1 MTRQHL
7 SINLP
12 SNWLT
17 SFLYSSSF
25 RHLPLSLGLTFSY
38 ITICNGNR
46 SSSPFSHINFFKTH
60 VSDTIRVQPLSTY
73 ISKANLDEE
82 IEALVSKPNALTP
95 CGSCVY
101 SKIRFLFPS
110 APNRLQRNL
119 KGSSSSPI
127 GYEKG
132 PKISDDLKWS
142 ELEEQTLLTKYSELL
157 SSGALAKLK
166 TREKKFKP
174 IAEHVNLV
182 HNLDDPVTFP
192 FKWSWRDV
200 SIKDGENHW
209 ENFLKYKEVFGDV
222 ELDGKGKRS
231 CENDNLD
238 VFGDCGDLGFGIDC
252 EDLEEEEDEED
263 TCGDDDNRGEELG
276 KTEVGEFGGE
286 REIGD
291 MGMAQKRKLSKVG
304 LHRRLGLMSAQ
315 VLDLQNMVV
324 KREEGRR
331 ERECR
336 REKGEAEREERRKEV
351 EFRREKRRNEQED
364 LLEDRELELQERGVM
379 WTRREFEKRLRLQG
393 EFDEER
399 QRRMRMEE
407 RREEEELEW
416 RERMVGLQIQHEK
429 QMMQMHAEACQN
441 QMQILGVMAR
451 FVCQFFGSMSDGL
464 GGGLGTLPP
473 QILQNLQHP
482 GGLGDNGKLDS
493 NSPSEFL

>member
-1 MTRQHL
+1 MFSCERL
-7 SINLP
+7 L
-12 SNWLT
+12 NWDRKLLDRALK
-17 SFLYSSSF
+17 SA
-25 RHLPLSLGLTFSY
+25 LSLSLVFNVHTGLKMK
-38 ITICNGNR
+38 R
-46 SSSPFSHINFFKTH
+46 K
-60 VSDTIRVQPLSTY
+60 
-73 ISKANLDEE
+73 
-82 IEALVSKPNALTP
+82 
-95 CGSCVY
+95 
-101 SKIRFLFPS
+101 
-110 APNRLQRNL
+110 
-119 KGSSSSPI
+119 
-127 GYEKG
+127 
-132 PKISDDLKWS
+132 KWS

-182 HNLDDPVTFP
+182 HNLEDPVTFP

-200 SIKDGENHW
+200 SIKVQNMRHQYLGVKQKIRVSKDEFNWKDGENHW

-222 ELDGKGKRS
+222 ELDAKGKRL
-231 CENDNLD
+231 CENDNFD

-252 EDLEEEEDEED
+252 EDLEEEEDEEED
-263 TCGDDDNRGEELG
+263 EHLEEEEEDGTGGDDDNRGEELG
-276 KTEVGEFGGE
+276 KSEVGEFRGE
-286 REIGD
+286 RENGD

-324 KREEGRR
+324 NREEGRR
-331 ERECR
+331 EREYR
-336 REKGEAEREERRKEV
+336 IEKGEAEREDRRKEV
-351 EFRREKRRNEQED
+351 EFRREKMRNEKED
-364 LLEDRELELQERGVM
+364 LLEDRELELQEREVM
-379 WTRREFEKRLRLQG
+379 WTRREIEKRSRLQG

-416 RERMVGLQIQHEK
+416 RERMVALQIQHEK

-451 FVCQFFGSMSDGL
+451 FVCQFFGSMNDGL

-482 GGLGDNGKLDS
+482 GGLGDNGKPDS

>member
-1 MTRQHL
+1 MKR
-7 SINLP
+7 
-12 SNWLT
+12 
-17 SFLYSSSF
+17 
-25 RHLPLSLGLTFSY
+25 
-38 ITICNGNR
+38 
-46 SSSPFSHINFFKTH
+46 K
-60 VSDTIRVQPLSTY
+60 
-73 ISKANLDEE
+73 
-82 IEALVSKPNALTP
+82 
-95 CGSCVY
+95 
-101 SKIRFLFPS
+101 
-110 APNRLQRNL
+110 
-119 KGSSSSPI
+119 
-127 GYEKG
+127 
-132 PKISDDLKWS
+132 KWS

-157 SSGALAKLK
+157 SSGTLAKLK

-174 IAEHVNLV
+174 IAEHVNIV
-182 HNLDDPVTFP
+182 HNLNDPVTFP

-200 SIKDGENHW
+200 SIKVQNMRHQYLGVKQKIRVSKDEFNWKDGENHW

-222 ELDGKGKRS
+222 ELDVKGKRL

-252 EDLEEEEDEED
+252 EDLEEEEDEEEEQLEEEEEEEED
-263 TCGDDDNRGEELG
+263 GTGGDDDNRGEELG
-276 KTEVGEFGGE
+276 KSEVGEFGGE

-291 MGMAQKRKLSKVG
+291 GSLAQNRKLSKVG
-304 LHRRLGLMSAQ
+304 LHRKLGLMGAQ
-315 VLDLQNMVV
+315 VLDLRNGVV

-351 EFRREKRRNEQED
+351 EFRREKRSNERED
-364 LLEDRELELQERGVM
+364 WLEDRELELEEREVM
-379 WTRREFEKRLRLQG
+379 WTRREFEKRMRLQG

-416 RERMVGLQIQHEK
+416 RERMVGLQIEHEK
-429 QMMQMHAEACQN
+429 QMMQMHTEACQN

-451 FVCQFFGSMSDGL
+451 LVCQFFGSMNDGL

-473 QILQNLQHP
+473 QVLQNLQHP
-482 GGLGDNGKLDS
+482 GGLGDNGKPDA